1 MEDKIKA
8 NTEELW
14 EYLKDLCESPITYSG
29 TQRIVTCH
37 KAYKILCE
45 MADGHA
51 GHDQAEHGA
60 DHHLTEA
67 MAKAWTASM
76 ENADGTR
83 GAYWPM
89 EKTEE
94 IRRKQGINEAPLEW
108 WVTMNMIYSDYC
120 VLAEQL
126 GTSTAEFYAGMAKAF
141 LDDKDAQPH
150 KLARYYEYIVRH

>member
-29 TQRIVTCH
+29 AQRIVTCH

-67 MAKAWTASM
+67 MAKA
-76 ENADGTR
+76 
-83 GAYWPM
+83 
-89 EKTEE
+89 
-94 IRRKQGINEAPLEW
+94 
-108 WVTMNMIYSDYC
+108 
-120 VLAEQL
+120 
-126 GTSTAEFYAGMAKAF
+126 F